1 MAKTWAQRY
10 EGYALR
16 QATGIR
22 NQIAAEVEQLREG
35 EDSERLER
43 AEARLASW
51 DELLL
56 TYVKAKKPEPKP
68 LQQLRLR
75 RKKVSTGVY
84 DLLDGEGNRVALAQ
98 LLDDGRWKWSLVGG
112 WYFASTSAEASDS
125 GCCEKLVLAVIEIQ
139 DRAAKFGFGKA

>member
-22 NQIAAEVEQLREG
+22 NQIAAEVEGLRAIE
-35 EDSERLER
+35 EDAEKIER

-56 TYVKAKKPEPKP
+56 TYVKA
-68 LQQLRLR
+68 
-75 RKKVSTGVY
+75 RK
-84 DLLDGEGNRVALAQ
+84 
-98 LLDDGRWKWSLVGG
+98 
-112 WYFASTSAEASDS
+112 AEK
-125 GCCEKLVLAVIEIQ
+125 E
-139 DRAAKFGFGKA
+139 

>member
-22 NQIAAEVEQLREG
+22 NQIAAEVEKLRELKDV
-35 EDSERLER
+35 EEMLER

-56 TYVKAKKPEPKP
+56 TYVKAKKIQK
-68 LQQLRLR
+68 LQ
-75 RKKVSTGVY
+75 
-84 DLLDGEGNRVALAQ
+84 EGSGHEAQ
-98 LLDDGRWKWSLVGG
+98 
-112 WYFASTSAEASDS
+112 A
-125 GCCEKLVLAVIEIQ
+125 
-139 DRAAKFGFGKA
+139 